1 MSVTKTQQCHKSTR
15 SINMLRNSTSSEI
28 WEVKWH
34 INVYNGCSN
43 FCICRRVCVCVCVC
57 VCTHRH
63 SVSLEMLEGI
73 SVTSGG
79 SWLQTDRVCS
89 ARTDSSAPGLTS
101 VSVSGAEAAAIFIIT
116 ITNIMRAIAVI
127 VAVSHPQSRLLGF
140 LTVQIF
146 FCLCFSCLC
155 LRACRRSRRVH
166 TVCPTLRSPAGR
178 REREILMC
186 FLPGSGEWWEGVWKK
201 LYGCVRM

>member
-1 MSVTKTQQCHKSTR
+1 M
-15 SINMLRNSTSSEI
+15 
-28 WEVKWH
+28 
-34 INVYNGCSN
+34 
-43 FCICRRVCVCVCVC
+43 CVCVCVC
-57 VCTHRH
+57 FCTHRH

-140 LTVQIF
+140 LTVQILSF
-146 FCLCFSCLC
+146 VCVFLVCVYAHAGVPGESTQSVQLCAHRQVAESVRYWCASC
-155 LRACRRSRRVH
+155 RAVVNDGRVCGKSFMGVWGCRRSLLC
-166 TVCPTLRSPAGR
+166 VCVCVS
-178 REREILMC
+178 
-186 FLPGSGEWWEGVWKK
+186 K
-201 LYGCVRM
+201 L